1 MELTDFSTQSLDS
14 YKEELISIMKLNQV
28 TKWVSHLQLL
38 SKKFKVIS
46 KNTKKL
52 INKDS
57 HQKKELW
64 KDGRSIKRKNLQSKR
79 KKRNKR
85 KRKNKKQKKP
95 RKLEQLLKKLR
106 NQK

>member
-1 MELTDFSTQSLDS
+1 
-14 YKEELISIMKLNQV
+14 
-28 TKWVSHLQLL
+28 LL
-38 SKKFKVIS
+38 SKKCRVIS
-46 KNTKKL
+46 KNTRKL
-52 INKDS
+52 INRDS

-64 KDGRSIKRKNLQSKR
+64 KDGRSIKRKKLLNKK

-85 KRKNKKQKKP
+85 KRENRKQKKP